1 MKDAKRNALRA
12 QSADFLQSVVK
23 KSQEKEDP
31 ATPLT
36 PVVDTKKIED
46 ITNMLKDKY
55 SEKPKSKNYWENKR
69 K

>member
-1 MKDAKRNALRA
+1 MKDAKRTALRA
-12 QSADFLQSVVK
+12 QSAEFLQSVVK

-55 SEKPKSKNYWENKR
+55 SEKPKSKNYWEK
-69 K
+69 KK

>member
-1 MKDAKRNALRA
+1 MKDAKRTALRA
-12 QSADFLQSVVK
+12 QSAEFLQSVVK

>member
-31 ATPLT
+31 ATPQS
-36 PVVDTKKIED
+36 PIVDTKKIED

-55 SEKPKSKNYWENKR
+55 SEKPKSKNYWEK
-69 K
+69 KKA